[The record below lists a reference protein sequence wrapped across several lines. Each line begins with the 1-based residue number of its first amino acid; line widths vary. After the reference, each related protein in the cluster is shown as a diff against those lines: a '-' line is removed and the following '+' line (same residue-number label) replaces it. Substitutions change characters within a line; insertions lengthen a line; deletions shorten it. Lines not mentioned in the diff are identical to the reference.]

1 VDLPAL
7 FSGETKPVCGML
19 KIANDG
25 SSFLRTQPRHRRL
38 FPMSD
43 APIIV
48 TDVTFTEDDQ
58 RMIREAAG
66 PEAQLICVNDVAALR
81 RALGTA
87 TVLCTFRPP
96 SDIETIAPHLRWL
109 QYPGAGIDT
118 LIEEGVLHKGVRFV
132 VTTVGAANAEAV
144 AEYVLGAMLIFARR
158 WNEMLALQR
167 DHAWASGRAWHDLRG
182 VELRGQTLGIVGF
195 GAIGRRVAQIGR
207 AFGMRVL
214 ATRRTEGGAT
224 DPDCDALFP
233 ATQMAELMGESDF
246 VLLSLPRTPETTG
259 LIGERELRAM
269 RSKAFL
275 INIARGEVIQEPVLV
290 RALRERWI
298 AGAALDVTAQEPLP
312 RESPLWTMPGVLI
325 TPHMS
330 GLTTGYTSRV
340 AELLADNLRR
350 LQRGEPLLNLVNF
363 DAGY

>member
-1 VDLPAL
+1 
-7 FSGETKPVCGML
+7 
-19 KIANDG
+19 
-25 SSFLRTQPRHRRL
+25 
-38 FPMSD
+38 MSD
-43 APIIV
+43 AQIIV

-58 RMIREAAG
+58 RVIREAAG
-66 PEAQLICVNDVAALR
+66 PEGRLICVNDVATLR

-96 SDIETIAPHLRWL
+96 SDIATISPRLRWL

-118 LIEEGVLHKGVRFV
+118 LIDEGVLHPDVGFA
-132 VTTVGAANAEAV
+132 VTTVGAANAESV

-167 DHAWASGRAWHDLRG
+167 ERAWASGRAWHDLRG
-182 VELRGQTLGIVGF
+182 VELRGQTLGIIGF

-207 AFGMRVL
+207 AFGMRIL
-214 ATRRTEGGAT
+214 ATRRTIPAEA
-224 DPDCDALFP
+224 DSDCDVLLP
-233 ATQMAELMGESDF
+233 PERMLDLLGESDI
-246 VLLSLPRTPETTG
+246 VLLSIPRTPQTTG
-259 LIGERELRAM
+259 MIGERELRAM

-312 RESPLWTMPGVLI
+312 RESPLWSMPGVLI

-330 GLTTGYTSRV
+330 GLTTGYSRRV

-350 LQRGEPLLNLVNF
+350 LQRGEPLLNQVNF
-363 DAGY
+363 QAGY